1 MCVCMCVGVR
11 ARACMP
17 IRFSFTFRRPWP
29 SNHHRGHR
37 VRRGYSPFYVKIIIK
52 RKIKLAKIGVEEA
65 RVKER
70 ETGKQLEFHFI
81 VGNWK
86 ITTF

>member
-1 MCVCMCVGVR
+1 MCV
-11 ARACMP
+11 P
-17 IRFSFTFRRPWP
+17 IRFSFPYRQSWL
-29 SNHHRGHR
+29 SQHHRVHR
-37 VRRGYSPFYVKIIIK
+37 VGRGYSPFYVKVIIK

-65 RVKER
+65 RVKEG